1 MFKNNEV
8 CVKLL
13 LERGVFVDVRDY
25 NNDILL
31 SWVVRKGNF
40 EVMKL
45 LLDYNVCVNLRNVK
59 GEILMSRILYL

>member
-59 GEILMSRILYL
+59 GETLMIRILYL